1 VLQNNERVG
10 RLTKMTGDR
19 IATDTT
25 VQADLQK
32 KAATDPN
39 ASVKLG
45 LIYWTFGK
53 GKEAEDA
60 IRAGMAKG
68 KLSDPDA
75 AKVALG
81 HALLSQG
88 KKQEAVTAFDSVAKN
103 SKAAPIARLWSI
115 YARKA

>member
-1 VLQNNERVG
+1 LQSGERID
-10 RLTKMTGDR
+10 RLTKMTSDR
-19 IATDTT
+19 ITQHSA

-53 GKEAEDA
+53 NKESEDA
-60 IRAGMAKG
+60 IRAGIAKG
-68 KLSDPDA
+68 KLADPEG

-81 HALLSQG
+81 HALLTAG
-88 KKQEAVTAFDSVAKN
+88 KKPEAVAAFDSVAKN
-103 SKAAPIARLWSI
+103 SKEAPIARLWSI
-115 YARKA
+115 YARKG